1 MRHVED
7 FAKYIRGRWRCSF
20 FHVATDSR
28 GSQAFRFGRARQ
40 NPFEDDLR
48 IRPQL
53 RIHIE
58 RAILQL
64 NAHVP

>member
-1 MRHVED
+1 MYRLLCEQMQ
-7 FAKYIRGRWRCSF
+7 IGP
-20 FHVATDSR
+20 
-28 GSQAFRFGRARQ
+28 QAFHSACARQ

-58 RAILQL
+58 SPILQF
-64 NAHVP
+64 NTHVPQEASMRARVHATNGM